1 MPRASALMDPLFDCF
16 LDDSHRL
23 FFATCRRF
31 AAEQIAPM
39 AQAWD
44 EAEGFPREIYARAA
58 EAGILGAGFP
68 EELGGSG
75 GDVFHALLRT
85 EGLTWG
91 GSGGVVAG
99 LESLS
104 IALPPILNLGTPEQR
119 RRFVPPV
126 LQGKKIAA
134 LAITEPQAGSEV
146 AALRTC
152 ARRDGDH
159 YVLDGTK
166 AFITSGTRADL
177 LTVLARTGEDPHGGL
192 TLFVV
197 ECPSE
202 GLRSSPPLQKM
213 GWRAS
218 DTALLTF
225 EGCRVPAANRL
236 GEEGSGFAALG
247 KNLERE
253 RLTLATFGHAAAE
266 LALHEAEQYAR
277 DRVAFGA
284 PLLAQQV
291 IRHKLARMATQI
303 RAAKSLNYMVA
314 QALRNGRDVMEE
326 ASAAKQFSADVAQ
339 EVCWEAVQIFGGAGL
354 LRGATVERLYRDVR
368 VLPIGGGTNE
378 IMYEIIAK
386 LRGYLRSS
394 KTPSG

>member
-16 LDDSHRL
+16 FDDSHRL

-39 AQAWD
+39 AQTWD

-75 GDVFHALLRT
+75 GDVFHAL
-85 EGLTWG
+85 
-91 GSGGVVAG
+91 
-99 LESLS
+99 
-104 IALPPILNLGTPEQR
+104 LPPILNLGTPEQR

-146 AALRTC
+146 AALRTR

-166 AFITSGTRADL
+166 TFITSGTRADL

-197 ECPSE
+197 ECPSD
-202 GLRSSPPLQKM
+202 GLRSSAPLQKM

-253 RLTLATFGHAAAE
+253 RLSLATFGHAAAE

-378 IMYEIIAK
+378 IMYEIIAQ